1 MNVFKILSVLT
12 MLTFAVNYD
21 ASSQGSSA
29 KADST
34 GLLILPNIDTWV
46 IHSSSIG
53 EDYTIY
59 VLRTE
64 AYDTTNIRLPVLYMT
79 DGDWNMTVAMNC
91 FRMLR
96 QDYVTEE
103 PLIVGIGYGKG
114 PNKRFRDLDPKT
126 GAPAFLGFIQN
137 EVIPFVNAKYR
148 TNEEKA
154 IYGYSM
160 GGMFTTYILFNQPW
174 LFEKIFIGAP
184 GNNGSELMPAAK
196 KYFADHKDLKSEVF
210 VGVGNYEH
218 EVVRNIDSFKN
229 YLLSQKCPGLKI
241 RTEITPSAN
250 HGAALAQVMQNAIAF
265 GYCETHE
272 RAVVT
277 PGTFSQVAGV
287 YSDDSKSEADL
298 LVFIKNNKLY
308 MQWQTNGSVALE
320 LIPQSPSE
328 YFIKE
333 NEQLLFR
340 FAKESNKSKLIVSQ
354 GKSQYPFTRKK

>member
-1 MNVFKILSVLT
+1 MNVFKLSCIL
-12 MLTFAVNYD
+12 MLAFCFAND
-21 ASSQGSSA
+21 ATAQVSSSP
-29 KADST
+29 ADST
-34 GLLILPNIDTWV
+34 GLLVLPNIDTWV

-64 AYDTTNIRLPVLYMT
+64 AYDTTNIHLPVLYMT

-96 QDYVTEE
+96 QDYTIEQ

-114 PNKRFRDLDPKT
+114 TNKRFRDLDPAT
-126 GAPAFLGFIQN
+126 GAPAFLAFI
-137 EVIPFVNAKYR
+137 EKELIPFVNGKYR
-148 TNEEKA
+148 TNDERA

-160 GGMFTTYILFNQPW
+160 GGMFTTYILFNRPE

-196 KYFADHKDLKSEVF
+196 TYFANHKDLKSKVF
-210 VGVGNYEH
+210 VGVGSYEH
-218 EVVRNIDSFKN
+218 EVVRNIDSFKT
-229 YLLSQKCPGLKI
+229 YLLAQKCRDLKI
-241 RTEITPSAN
+241 RTAITPSAN

-265 GYCETHE
+265 GYCEMHE
-272 RAVVT
+272 RAVVN
-277 PGTFSQVAGV
+277 PPIFSHLAGV

-298 LVFIKNNKLY
+298 LVFIKNNMPY
-308 MQWQTNGSVALE
+308 MQWQSPGSIALE
-320 LIPQSPSE
+320 LIPQSASE

-333 NEQLLFR
+333 NEQLLFT
-340 FAKESNKSKLIVSQ
+340 FTNENNKSKLVITQ
-354 GKSQYPFTRKK
+354 GNARYPFTRKK